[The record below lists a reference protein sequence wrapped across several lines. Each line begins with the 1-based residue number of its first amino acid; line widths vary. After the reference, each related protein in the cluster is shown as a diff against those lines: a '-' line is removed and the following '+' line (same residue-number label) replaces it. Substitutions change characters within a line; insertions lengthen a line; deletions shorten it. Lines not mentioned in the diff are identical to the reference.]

1 MSYNTHIMPPPYSP
15 LAYILAFVPWCILPF
30 SPIATLLI
38 ALSFLYLLTFL
49 APSAFLRIVISLAI
63 IISGAI
69 TYGNNT
75 PCYSDALNYYTT
87 YHSIARGDFSQI
99 FAYGSGVEF
108 LMPLYWCVISFFFDS
123 LRCVDF
129 LILNSI
135 CAGILTLI
143 WLEKYALKDTQA
155 RYATLCVFFVF
166 CLFSFWT
173 PTFLTRQLFACIF
186 ILFALYQTSKYKT
199 LIFVLLG
206 FFCHT
211 TAILFYVLFYCF
223 RHYFKL
229 SIIITLIVSLMIAS
243 SSLFP
248 TLISNMKFIPDFLS
262 HKLLYYD
269 RVMDDAGRAVLKDS
283 VFVCVLMLLTAYYY
297 KNIDPKWRN
306 IIIFYGILFLV
317 SPIASWNFSIRVGL
331 FYHVIFG
338 FLFFKTLENKLLY
351 LYILAFVLLID
362 RFRTM
367 IKMSILKEGFYDLD
381 GGWFYYLFN

>member
-1 MSYNTHIMPPPYSP
+1 MFYNTTP
-15 LAYILAFVPWCILPF
+15 LHNTLSYILAFIPWCILPF
-30 SPIATLLI
+30 SPLA
-38 ALSFLYLLTFL
+38 AMFLSLGCLYILTFL
-49 APSAFLRIVISLAI
+49 SPSRFVRILITLSI

-75 PCYSDALNYYTT
+75 PCYSDALSYYTT
-87 YHSIARGDFSQI
+87 YKEISTGNLEQI
-99 FAYGSGVEF
+99 FNYGKGVEF
-108 LMPLYWCVISFFFDS
+108 LMPLYWYVLSLLFDS

-129 LILNSI
+129 LIINSI
-135 CAGILTLI
+135 SAGILTLI
-143 WLEKYALKDTQA
+143 WLEKYALKDQDT

-186 ILFALYQTSKYKT
+186 ILFALYQTSRWKT
-199 LIFVLLG
+199 LVFVLLG

-229 SIIITLIVSLMIAS
+229 SIIITLIGSLMIAS
-243 SSLFP
+243 SSFFP
-248 TLISNMKFIPDFLS
+248 MLISNMDFIPDFLS